1 MRTGSILAIEEIN
14 ATKPAVSM
22 ILNSL
27 LDDLRQVKHPLSSES
42 VRPEAGFMLCG
53 TLNNGY
59 AGTRKMNKALIN
71 RFPIAFQM
79 NDMSK
84 SAFTEIMKQKLSDIT
99 DEELKIS

>member
-27 LDDLRQVKHPLSSES
+27 LDDLRQVKHPISSEPI
-42 VRPEAGFMLCG
+42 RPEAGFMLCG

-71 RFPIAFQM
+71 RFPVAFQM
-79 NDMSK
+79 NDMTK
-84 SAFTEIMKQKLSDIT
+84 SAFNEIMRGKLSDVT
-99 DEELKIS
+99 DEELKIA